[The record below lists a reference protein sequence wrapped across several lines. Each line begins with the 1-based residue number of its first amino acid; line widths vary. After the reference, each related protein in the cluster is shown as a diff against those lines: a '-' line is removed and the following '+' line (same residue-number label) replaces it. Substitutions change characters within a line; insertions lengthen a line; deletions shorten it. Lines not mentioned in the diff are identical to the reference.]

1 MATLVNEYSTQPST
15 GEPGKIKKK
24 QEFDV
29 YTRLHNAFR
38 DLGDEFV
45 INPREKRQTNEVK
58 VRGKKWSEKHNHGT
72 LWLMMN
78 I

>member
-1 MATLVNEYSTQPST
+1 MNTAPNLAQGNQERL
-15 GEPGKIKKK
+15 K

-45 INPREKRQTNEVK
+45 INPQEKRQTNEVK
-58 VRGKKWSEKHNHGT
+58 VRGGKWSEKHNHGT